1 MDPQQLNWI
10 RQQLSGSDARWK
22 ICFFHHPLYS
32 DGKMHG
38 PDLDLRKQLEPLFV
52 QYGVTLVLAGHEH
65 FYERVQPQKGIYY
78 FVLGS
83 SGQLRFHNLK
93 PSAEMA
99 RGFDTDRAFA
109 LMEIAGDELY
119 FQTISPGGETVDS
132 GTPTHR

>member
-1 MDPQQLNWI
+1 
-10 RQQLSGSDARWK
+10 
-22 ICFFHHPLYS
+22 
-32 DGKMHG
+32 MHG

-65 FYERVQPQKGIYY
+65 FYERIQPQKGIYY

-99 RGFDTDRAFA
+99 KGFDTDRAFA

-119 FQTISPGGETVDS
+119 FQTISRGGETVDS
-132 GTPTHR
+132 GTLTHR